1 MNRNVLASSEGAAVR
16 YLFSTFEGGGHV
28 PPAILMASALKARGH
43 EILFVSDEV
52 NRRAV
57 RAAGLKFEPWR
68 IAPNRLA
75 AAQID
80 DPLQDW
86 RRAWPPAIV
95 KSVCDAVST
104 GPAARYAGD
113 TLRLISSFNPDLVVS
128 NELLLG
134 CLVACEA
141 TGTSAALLTGNLWPY
156 PTRMDQPPFGPG
168 WALPSGPSAER
179 AHRYTRA
186 MIRSWFNAGRDQLNA
201 VRADHGLHPLA
212 HTLDQ
217 LDSARLV
224 VLGAS
229 RAFDYNARPAAPFVY
244 AGPLVDLPP
253 PAKILPRERPRVLIS
268 FSTTYQAQTAVMA
281 RCMKALAP
289 LPVDVVVTTGPALS
303 PGDLPE
309 TSNAQVVAWADHD
322 QLVPNC
328 DLMVCHG
335 GHGTLVRA
343 LRHGVPALCLPMGRD
358 HPENGRRLTHV
369 GAGLMISR
377 HASAQRIRRHAE
389 RILMDDA
396 FKQAAQNIGARI
408 IREQPGERSDALAAL
423 EAAAGARLAA
433 AA

>member
-1 MNRNVLASSEGAAVR
+1 MR
-16 YLFSTFEGGGHV
+16 YLFTTFEGGGHV

-57 RAAGLKFEPWR
+57 EATGLEFEPWR
-68 IAPNRLA
+68 TAPNRLA

-86 RRAWPPAIV
+86 RRIWPPAIV
-95 KSVCDAVST
+95 RSVCDAVST
-104 GPAARYAGD
+104 GPAARYASD
-113 TLRLISSFNPDLVVS
+113 TLRLISAFAPDLVVS

-134 CLVACEA
+134 CLIACDA

-168 WALPSGPSAER
+168 WAPPTGPSADR
-179 AHRYTRA
+179 AHRHTRA
-186 MIRSWFNAGRDQLNA
+186 MIRSWFNAGREQLNA
-201 VRADHGLHPLA
+201 VRADHGLRPLN

-217 LDSARLV
+217 LDSARLI

-229 RAFDYNARPAAPFVY
+229 RAFDYDARPVAPYVY
-244 AGPLVDLPP
+244 AGPLVDLPAP
-253 PAKILPRERPRVLIS
+253 SEVLARERLRVLIS

-289 LPVDVVVTTGPALS
+289 LPIDVVVTTGPALS
-303 PGDLPE
+303 PADLPE
-309 TSNAQVVAWADHD
+309 SPNAKVVAWADHD

-328 DLMVCHG
+328 DLMICHG

-343 LRHGVPALCLPMGRD
+343 LRHGVPVLCLPMGRD
-358 HPENGRRLTHV
+358 HPENGRRLTHL

-377 HASAQRIRRHAE
+377 HASVHRIRRQAE
-389 RILMDDA
+389 RILLDGA
-396 FKQAAQNIGARI
+396 FKQAARKIGIRI
-408 IREQPGERSDALAAL
+408 IREQPIERSNALAAL
-423 EAAAGARLAA
+423 ESVAGAQLAA